1 MSEEVTVPAGMTAL
15 LYPEWASAADPDIP
29 RQLTAAAVR
38 LYELFGSGDPT
49 ASALPEFPFSTATGQ
64 GSGIDAYDNLK
75 RDFQRIESEFDAAA
89 QAFKSAVQDSA
100 YRTRAGRDAINNAIA
115 TFNSTAEA
123 LDSGDWDGLLQAE
136 STMLATV
143 KTEVTNAAQAEPV
156 PLGPGIDYSQ
166 GSPLPGIDTPPR
178 GTPPAATAKE
188 PKPGSGGLADLLS
201 TLGGGAPLLGAGT
214 GLPLGGS
221 PLGGLTGLPGLTPQ
235 NAAAGLG
242 NPAGRS
248 AAPTSLRADDAVE
261 PLSPLDEAG
270 DDDPA
275 PPITPLNPGPQ
286 TPPPPATATPAQAA
300 APQEPGQPGAAART
314 AHPVTL
320 PDGSRVEA
328 PNKQAAEAAQNA
340 IDTASPG
347 GDAAQKAY
355 SPTGLHLPEEGKNPG
370 VKVDPSDMQ
379 PGDVLKWQDKTMVAV
394 APGLVA
400 DPTQPGVTHTLEDVL
415 TDQRGFH
422 GVFRPTAAA
431 PPTDP
436 TAPAPGAAPQSEVPP
451 PPSATVPQPAPPSP
465 FENMV

>member
-1 MSEEVTVPAGMTAL
+1 MPAGMTAL
-15 LYPEWASAADPDIP
+15 VYPEWASAADPDIP
-29 RQLTAAAVR
+29 RQLTTVAVR
-38 LYELFGSGDPT
+38 LYELFGSGDPA

-143 KTEVTNAAQAEPV
+143 KTEVSSAAQAEPV
-156 PLGPGIDYSQ
+156 PLPPGEDTPPAI
-166 GSPLPGIDTPPR
+166 PLPGIDTPPA
-178 GTPPAATAKE
+178 GTPPAAPAAKE
-188 PKPGSGGLADLLS
+188 PNPGSGGLADLLS
-201 TLGGGAPLLGAGT
+201 TLGGGAPLLGAGG
-214 GLPLGGS
+214 GLPMGGN
-221 PLGGLTGLPGLTPQ
+221 PMAGLGGLMPQ
-235 NAAAGLG
+235 NAAGAGM
-242 NPAGRS
+242 PAGGRGASPPS
-248 AAPTSLRADDAVE
+248 ARADEVE
-261 PLSPLDEAG
+261 PLTLLEEAG
-270 DDDPA
+270 DDDTAA
-275 PPITPLNPGPQ
+275 PIAPLNQGPQ
-286 TPPPPATATPAQAA
+286 NPPPPPPAPAAPAEAAGTELEQPGVAA
-300 APQEPGQPGAAART
+300 AGHT
-314 AHPVTL
+314 VTL
-320 PDGSRVEA
+320 PDGATVEA

-355 SPTGLHLPEEGKNPG
+355 SPTGLQLPEEGKNLG
-370 VKVDPSDMQ
+370 AKVDPSDMQ

-415 TDQRGFH
+415 KDQRGFQ
-422 GVFRPTAAA
+422 GVFRPTVAT
-431 PPTDP
+431 PPP
-436 TAPAPGAAPQSEVPP
+436 TAPAAPPPGAAPRSEVPP
-451 PPSATVPQPAPPSP
+451 APSATVPQPAPPSP
-465 FENMV
+465 FENLV